1 MKKIIFFLIM
11 IMTLILFGNNVYA
24 EEYSF
29 YEAEYLDNIYMSKYD
44 YSTNI
49 IHYQKGRLFRNKKTG
64 KIVYCIEPLIFFNEN
79 STYHETTSPR
89 GLTKQQIE
97 RIEKIA
103 YFGWQY
109 KDHSDG
115 SWYAVAQMM
124 IWRESN
130 PTGGDYYFTNTLNGE
145 RINIYDGQIAEIN
158 RLINV
163 YDSEIPIK
171 NKTITMVEGTT
182 KEIEIGEVLEHYH
195 TNNNEIELTD
205 NKIIIKDLPVGE
217 YNITLTREKESHYG
231 IPIVMYESANSQ
243 NMIQRGDL
251 EEKQISFKI
260 NVINTSIELN
270 KLDEENNNNT
280 PQGEADLNGAIYKLY
295 NNDDEEIETIEI
307 INNKGIINN
316 IPFGNYKLKE
326 VKAGK
331 GYTLNDKVYE
341 ITISEQNP
349 NIVLDVTNKVI
360 EKEITIIKTY
370 GDEKTKEPNI
380 NFEIINNKNEVI
392 ETISTDEEGKA
403 TITLPYGTYTIKQ
416 LNTTTGYQ
424 LLEPFI
430 INITNNEKEEIE
442 LNDFKIPVP
451 NTSTKVKHVLLQ
463 IIYLLAMILC

>member
-11 IMTLILFGNNVYA
+11 IMTLILFGDNVYA
-24 EEYSF
+24 EEHSF

-44 YSTNI
+44 YSTHI
-49 IHYQKGRLFRNKKTG
+49 THYQKARLFRNKKTG

-79 STYHETTSPR
+79 STYHETTNPR

-145 RINIYDGQIAEIN
+145 RTNIYDSQIAEIN

-171 NKTITMVEGTT
+171 DKTITIVEGTT

-195 TNNNEIELTD
+195 TNNDEVELTD

-217 YNITLTREKESHYG
+217 YNISLTREKERFYD

-251 EEKQISFKI
+251 GEKQVSFKI
-260 NVINTSIELN
+260 KVINTKIELN
-270 KLDEENNNNT
+270 KLDEDTKTNT
-280 PQGEADLNGAIYKLY
+280 PQGDANLDGALYKLY
-295 NNDDEEIETIEI
+295 NNNNEEVDTIEI

-316 IPFGNYKLKE
+316 IPFGNYILKE

-331 GYTLNDKVYE
+331 GYTLNNKEYE

-360 EKEITIIKTY
+360 EKEITIVKTY
-370 GDEKTKEPNI
+370 GDEKTKEENI
-380 NFEIINNKNEVI
+380 SFEIINKKNEVI
-392 ETISTDEEGKA
+392 NEITTDEEGKA

-416 LNTTTGYQ
+416 KNTTQGYQ

-430 INITNNEKEEIE
+430 INITNNEKEQIE
-442 LNDFKIPVP
+442 LNDYKIPVP
-451 NTSTKVKHVLLQ
+451 NTSTKIKNIFLQ
-463 IIYLLAMILC
+463 IIYVLVMILC